1 MPPPRT
7 RIKPTITTS
16 RRPLGHIPALSST
29 ITTNTPLVAPAQSR
43 TATQCLRPTP
53 SPHYYRPSPSHTSIR
68 HASSSS
74 SSLPMPPAPSS
85 RWLSDLLARVGKCII
100 FGCEP
105 TQISRAAGVLRAVAT
120 EWRGLAAGSE
130 GFLTGGRRGMEG
142 QQVVWGEQ
150 DSFVS
155 KLSCFFFIR
164 ELARSRNELVAN
176 KQLTNW

>member
-1 MPPPRT
+1 
-7 RIKPTITTS
+7 
-16 RRPLGHIPALSST
+16 
-29 ITTNTPLVAPAQSR
+29 
-43 TATQCLRPTP
+43 
-53 SPHYYRPSPSHTSIR
+53 
-68 HASSSS
+68 
-74 SSLPMPPAPSS
+74 MPPAPSS

-155 KLSCFFFIR
+155 KLSCFFFII

-176 KQLTNW
+176 KQLTNC